1 MAGISAAFISGFIPL
16 YFWGKA
22 IRQSAMR
29 WPFVQFV
36 FWEVDREVGE

>member
-1 MAGISAAFISGFIPL
+1 MAGISTVFISGFIPL
-16 YFWGKA
+16 YLWGKA
-22 IRQSAMR
+22 IRKWAMG